1 MVFSGEHVEVLV
13 AGYDLTG
20 DMNKIAIDDSR
31 KMQPASTFGDV
42 VTKFIPGQRIAKLNH
57 QGLMNAV
64 SAMSHPVLKGL
75 AVDGVLSI
83 LLGQNAA
90 PIDGDIAYHLMTGQE
105 QYQVA
110 PQIGQVIPFR
120 ASFANKG
127 DEGGWGVSLAVPVTI
142 TNSANGSS
150 IDNGASSSN
159 GGAAFLHIL
168 LAAATDTYVI
178 IVEGSATG
186 AFAGEE
192 STLATFSLD
201 GSAINSERVAISG
214 TMPRYLRYK
223 ATRTGSAGD
232 NLTLAV
238 SVVRF

>member
-1 MVFSGEHVEVLV
+1 MVFSGEHVAVLV

-20 DMNKIAIDDSR
+20 DMNRIAIDDSR
-31 KMQPASTFGDV
+31 KMQAASVFGDV
-42 VTKFIPGQRIAKLNH
+42 VAKFIPGQRMAKLNH
-57 QGLMNAV
+57 QGFMNAA
-64 SAMSHPVLKGL
+64 SAQAHPVLKGL

-83 LLGQNAA
+83 LLGQNAD
-90 PIDGDIAYHLMTGQE
+90 PVDGDLAYHLMSAQE

-127 DEGGWGVSLAVPVTI
+127 DEAGWGVALAVPVTI
-142 TNSANGSS
+142 TNSSNGSS
-150 IDNGASSSN
+150 IDNGAASSN
-159 GGAAFLHIL
+159 GGAVFLHIL
-168 LAAATDTYVI
+168 QAAATDTYSI

-186 AFAGEE
+186 VFGGEE
-192 STLATFSLD
+192 TTVATFTLN
-201 GSAINSERVAISG
+201 GSQINSERVAAVTSI
-214 TMPRYLRYK
+214 PRYLRYK

-232 NLTLAV
+232 NLRLAI